1 MRNRNSPVNNRSGM
15 KQSGSSVQH
24 SHGDEGKKKN
34 ERKGVNTNPFHEVS
48 NSSPG
53 FSDSKPIGKKFK
65 ADEDFD
71 QADVKNQ
78 WKSSEP
84 KVSEQNDSGKI
95 NPNPSQRTKKRQNRR
110 DKRNI
115 FLVET
120 ESEDEEYED
129 QNEYSDHFDN
139 SNSDFQKYD
148 DERDENLEE
157 EAEKVEKED
166 EHENV
171 TPEAINE
178 PLNPFNDKDF
188 DKDPNSNKNPSNSLK
203 TILSSCSQN
212 PGTDQSLIHPKPR
225 MVMALTIKAIR
236 KVLVTVILTLTI
248 TPIHMETE
256 GDTRTP
262 QVGINRLG
270 FSQKKPMKIG

>member
-1 MRNRNSPVNNRSGM
+1 M

-84 KVSEQNDSGKI
+84 KVSEQNGSGKI
-95 NPNPSQRTKKRQNRR
+95 NPNPSQRTKKRKNRR
-110 DKRNI
+110 DKRNR

-148 DERDENLEE
+148 DERDENLED

-171 TPEAINE
+171 TPEATNE

-188 DKDPNSNKNPSNSLK
+188 DKDPDSNKNPSSSTEDDPFVMQPESGYRSVPNSSK
-203 TILSSCSQN
+203 TKDGNGSN
-212 PGTDQSLIHPKPR
+212 DQSNQKSAGNSNFNAYDHSNSHGDRRGHPN
-225 MVMALTIKAIR
+225 
-236 KVLVTVILTLTI
+236 
-248 TPIHMETE
+248 
-256 GDTRTP
+256 P
-262 QVGINRLG
+262 QVGIKRLG
-270 FSQKKPMKIG
+270 FSQNKPMGHG